1 MEHRFIEYLYG
12 TFSKLVEKYGFH
24 KSTELI
30 DEQSYSVEYRSNN
43 FVIKLEKYRRE
54 FYVTLYKTGY
64 SNKGVNL
71 FNLLKFLKKASS
83 DVPMS
88 KYFKEEKD
96 MEECYKKQ
104 LNYISNTIYDNF
116 IAINDFFKSGN
127 YESKLMD
134 IEKFMLNKYPELF
147 KRLD

>member
-64 SNKGVNL
+64 ADNGVNL
-71 FNLLKFLKKASS
+71 FNLLSFLIKPHQMFPRLNISVKKKIWMN
-83 DVPMS
+83 VI
-88 KYFKEEKD
+88 K
-96 MEECYKKQ
+96 
-104 LNYISNTIYDNF
+104 SNSTIYVTLLLK
-116 IAINDFFKSGN
+116 I
-127 YESKLMD
+127 
-134 IEKFMLNKYPELF
+134 
-147 KRLD
+147 